1 MGKQTKKKKSTGAAK
16 EIFAKPPGRLGKW
29 NAIAFAVLVVGEL
42 IYYYAATPAIN
53 IQSTSFWVWM
63 VISVALVGFCTLDF
77 TVESNDTRS
86 VATKAT
92 KPAAWIVV
100 IMIAV
105 GLIMVAASSKLFCA
119 SKYASL
125 INIEDGDFQT
135 DIPESRQINDI
146 ALMDTSTAR
155 IIGERAVGSLSDV
168 VSQYE
173 VSGNYSTID
182 YNGAPM
188 KVAALNYAGS
198 SNI

>member
-29 NAIAFAVLVVGEL
+29 NVIAFAVLVVGEL

-119 SKYASL
+119 S
-125 INIEDGDFQT
+125 
-135 DIPESRQINDI
+135 
-146 ALMDTSTAR
+146 
-155 IIGERAVGSLSDV
+155 
-168 VSQYE
+168 
-173 VSGNYSTID
+173 
-182 YNGAPM
+182 
-188 KVAALNYAGS
+188 
-198 SNI
+198 

>member
-16 EIFAKPPGRLGKW
+16 AIFAKAPGRLGKW
-29 NAIAFAVLVVGEL
+29 NVIAFVVLVIGEL

-105 GLIMVAASSKLFCA
+105 GLIS
-119 SKYASL
+119 
-125 INIEDGDFQT
+125 GG
-135 DIPESRQINDI
+135 
-146 ALMDTSTAR
+146 
-155 IIGERAVGSLSDV
+155 IIQAVLCIKVRKPYQYRGWRLPNRYPGEQAD
-168 VSQYE
+168 
-173 VSGNYSTID
+173 
-182 YNGAPM
+182 
-188 KVAALNYAGS
+188 K
-198 SNI
+198 

>member
-29 NAIAFAVLVVGEL
+29 NVIAFVVLVIGEL

-100 IMIAV
+100 IMSSGRTHYGGGVIQAV
-105 GLIMVAASSKLFCA
+105 LCIKVCKSHQYRGWGLP
-119 SKYASL
+119 
-125 INIEDGDFQT
+125 DGY
-135 DIPESRQINDI
+135 P
-146 ALMDTSTAR
+146 
-155 IIGERAVGSLSDV
+155 GEQAD
-168 VSQYE
+168 
-173 VSGNYSTID
+173 
-182 YNGAPM
+182 
-188 KVAALNYAGS
+188 K
-198 SNI
+198 

>member
-29 NAIAFAVLVVGEL
+29 NVIAFVVLVIGEL

-105 GLIMVAASSKLFCA
+105 GLIMVAVLCIKVR
-119 SKYASL
+119 KPYQYR
-125 INIEDGDFQT
+125 GW
-135 DIPESRQINDI
+135 
-146 ALMDTSTAR
+146 
-155 IIGERAVGSLSDV
+155 GLSDRYPGE
-168 VSQYE
+168 QA
-173 VSGNYSTID
+173 D
-182 YNGAPM
+182 
-188 KVAALNYAGS
+188 K
-198 SNI
+198 